1 MDFKRKD
8 FLEDIYLGV
17 IYLKWTYTEHLT
29 REHLYIFFKYIR
41 NLCKYT
47 VSILCHKTRLKTY
60 FKMLFLKTIRSGIIS
75 TVR

>member
-29 REHLYIFFKYIR
+29 REHLYIFSSILEIY
-41 NLCKYT
+41 
-47 VSILCHKTRLKTY
+47 VSILSVFYVIKQDSKHILKCY
-60 FKMLFLKTIRSGIIS
+60 F
-75 TVR
+75 